1 MTRIPKFGISF
12 SFQAHRARGEPYDK
26 AYREG
31 LELAAEAN
39 RLGIES
45 IWASEHH
52 GEADGYCPSPVVAC
66 AALAV
71 AAPNCRIGQ
80 AIALAPLHGHPLR
93 LAEDLSVVDNLSG
106 GRIEIGLGQGYRP
119 AEFDMFGW
127 NYAKRSAAFEEALEI
142 LDLAWRGE
150 RFDYEGRIYKV
161 KSGILRPPP
170 VKPGRLPLWIG
181 AAAPKARAR
190 AVRHRAGLLVA
201 PLIELEHLVRQ
212 IQSFDQEVARQKA
225 GCQPHALMREMLVG
239 DSAADAMRR
248 HKPFIDHVYRVQY
261 APERVGLSYVD
272 PQSSERK
279 PLTGDNPYY
288 LSEAFMQE
296 RWLLGTPAEIAAKIV
311 KWQPHLELDHLIFT
325 PRPPGMSLK
334 QAVGELET
342 IAKEVIPAVTKGLT
356 SPSA

>member
-1 MTRIPKFGISF
+1 
-12 SFQAHRARGEPYDK
+12 
-26 AYREG
+26 
-31 LELAAEAN
+31 
-39 RLGIES
+39 
-45 IWASEHH
+45 
-52 GEADGYCPSPVVAC
+52 
-66 AALAV
+66 
-71 AAPNCRIGQ
+71 
-80 AIALAPLHGHPLR
+80 
-93 LAEDLSVVDNLSG
+93 
-106 GRIEIGLGQGYRP
+106 
-119 AEFDMFGW
+119 FDMFGW
-127 NYAKRSAAFEEALEI
+127 NYAKRSAAFEESLEI
-142 LDLAWRGE
+142 LDLAWQGE

-212 IQSFDQEVARQKA
+212 IQSFDQEVARQNA
-225 GCQPHALMREMLVG
+225 GWLPHALMREMLVG
-239 DSAADAMRR
+239 DFAADAMRR

-272 PQSSERK
+272 PASGERK
-279 PLTGDNPYY
+279 PLTSDNPYY

-311 KWQPHLELDHLIFT
+311 QWQPRLELDHLIFT

-356 SPSA
+356 